1 MRVVM
6 TLEIISEVDDGI
18 KTSMEAEISADD
30 NANRAGF
37 GEHFAKFDHDA
48 QKLFFAAVVG
58 ATSIKIESTETK

>member
-6 TLEIISEVDDGI
+6 TLEIISEVYDDI
-18 KTSMEAEISADD
+18 KTSMEAEISDD

-37 GEHFAKFDHDA
+37 GEHLAEFEHDA